1 MKNTRKIKEAA
12 PMPSDSESG
21 DDKSKYYIEYS
32 ETKSQPLNLKEAK
45 INEDK
50 AVIEEVV
57 LLDVVDALPDL
68 SQDEK
73 GWATLQSILHPQPT
87 GVEIEE
93 DFLCPI
99 TQSLIRDPV
108 TTVDGQMYEREAIE
122 QWFSADKTTSP
133 ITNKPLESK
142 QLTPNVFA
150 KKQINTLVEKNPGL
164 KDSEEWYLPQS
175 WIAELKTA
183 CQVGNEKLIR
193 ELINRD
199 RRLLVLTF
207 KESPFIGQTALHL
220 AAAVAHPKALDVVI
234 ELLES
239 RQKGLALAAL
249 LQSNG
254 EGRLPIH
261 CAALAKQDTQT
272 LLKLMT
278 WMGKQISQ
286 VQPLPGG
293 WPPGFDRRALNEAL
307 AWSVGQ
313 EDVEKIRCFLRL
325 GADPQAKTA
334 SGETRVYQAVK
345 KGCSRSL
352 MVLLESKADPNL
364 NDPRLDDSPLHAVIR
379 RGDPGMVIALLKAE
393 AKENRALSNGRIPL
407 HLAAE
412 RNDDS
417 MLKALA
423 GETQTLSAHLCE
435 AQDAEG
441 CTPLHRA
448 AASGSVSAVA
458 WLLDHGANPQAMN
471 ANGQTALHLAARAN
485 RADSIALLLERGAS
499 LSATDHQGNTALHI
513 AAEAGA
519 NDAVAELLKT
529 GIAAG
534 LKNKTGKTARQLAEG
549 QNHVSTVKQLD
560 QTVAELQ
567 AAEEKALKGQ
577 GILGIFLLKQQQ
589 IIRDQQAQIEVQQEQ
604 IQTLRGELTQLVF
617 KEIKPVT
624 DWRGGFFT
632 PDREQMIMRLT
643 DREKISFIK
652 EQREIKQEEEA
663 RQRAEAE
670 AKRKAEQQAKL
681 QEEQKQNLGLR
692 PTLLP
697 LQNKLI
703 TACKQGD
710 LKGVQEA
717 FRQGAKA
724 YALDEKKD
732 EHPLGAAVWGM
743 NPDVVNEIIQ
753 QAGGVAPVTWD
764 ECEKHNQK
772 YYKEVF
778 IVPKFDPQ
786 TFGEWKRLLHNIEP
800 NPFIRAYH
808 LKMADKQWHDY
819 NTTSWVRL
827 TSWVGRFGYSNDE
840 ELSYRLGNTWIA
852 ATEAGY
858 VSFRTQIKQGVET
871 AKRPSAGKTF

>member
-21 DDKSKYYIEYS
+21 DEKSKYYIEYS
-32 ETKSQPLNLKEAK
+32 ETKPQPLNLQEAK
-45 INEDK
+45 INEDQ
-50 AVIEEVV
+50 AVIEEIS
-57 LLDVVDALPDL
+57 LLGFVDVLPDL

-73 GWATLQSILHPQPT
+73 AWATLQAILHPQPT

-122 QWFSADKTTSP
+122 QWFSTDKTTSP
-133 ITNKPLESK
+133 ITNKSLESK
-142 QLTPNVFA
+142 QLTSNIFA
-150 KKQINTLVEKNPGL
+150 KKQILTLVEKNPGL

-175 WIAELKTA
+175 WIAELQTA
-183 CQVGNEKLIR
+183 CKSGDEKQIKELVG
-193 ELINRD
+193 RD
-199 RRLLVLTF
+199 RRLLVHSF
-207 KESPFIGQTALHL
+207 KDRYGSQTALHF
-220 AAAVAHPKALDVVI
+220 AAAGHPKALDVVI

-239 RQKGLALAAL
+239 RQCGLALAGL
-249 LQSNG
+249 LQPDR
-254 EGRLPIH
+254 EGRLPFH
-261 CAALAKQDTQT
+261 QAVLAKQDAQT
-272 LLKLMT
+272 LLKLIAR
-278 WMGKQISQ
+278 MGKQISQ
-286 VQPLPGG
+286 VQPLPDG
-293 WPPGFDRRALNEAL
+293 WPPSFDRRALNEAL

-589 IIRDQQAQIEVQQEQ
+589 IIRDQQVQIEAQQEQ
-604 IQTLRGELTQLVF
+604 IQALRGELTQLVI

-624 DWRGGFFT
+624 DWRSGFFT
-632 PDREQMIMRLT
+632 PDREQMILRLT
-643 DREKISFIK
+643 DREKIEFIK
-652 EQREIKQEEEA
+652 EQREIKEKEVV
-663 RQRAEAE
+663 RLRAETE
-670 AKRKAEQQAKL
+670 VKRQEAKL
-681 QEEQKQNLGLR
+681 QEEQKQRLGLR
-692 PTLLP
+692 LALLP

-703 TACKQGD
+703 AACKKGD

-717 FRQGAKA
+717 FRQGAKS
-724 YALDEKKD
+724 YPLDDKKN
-732 EHPLGAAVWGM
+732 EHPLGAAIWGM
-743 NPDVVNEIIQ
+743 NPDVVNEVIR
-753 QAGGVAPVTWD
+753 QAGGVAGMTWD
-764 ECEKHNQK
+764 ECEKHNLE

-778 IVPKFDPQ
+778 IVQKFDPQ
-786 TFGEWKRLLHNIEP
+786 TYGEWHKLLLKMDP
-800 NPFIRAYH
+800 SPFIRAYH
-808 LKMADKQWHDY
+808 LTKIEKVWHETFDL
-819 NTTSWVRL
+819 SWETLVR
-827 TSWVGRFGYSNDE
+827 SCGIERGNRYGKNRIRRDEQIAND
-840 ELSYRLGNTWIA
+840 S
-852 ATEAGY
+852 TEQEYAGY
-858 VSFRTQIKQGVET
+858 RSQIKQRVET
-871 AKRPSAGKTF
+871 ASRPKIGMSI